1 MIQNLKDT
9 VIQHFLSFLNR
20 IGLLIFWV
28 RITYFYLCVT
38 SSLVL
43 CLLLSVKADANLQ
56 LASVVSSC
64 SLFIDTVLCCI
75 IREESKRKDRYFN
88 GKWLTTWSWLQ
99 YHRRKKAA
107 FSSICSSNQSEV
119 DHDPKGTFIYK
130 DETPDGFSS
139 WNKGPERFNMHQLS
153 DNHRQCKTK
162 DLLKEKEK
170 IPQLLN
176 DEECRK
182 NRLRQQGLEAHFGT
196 MKTLLRQGLAI
207 RRQDD
212 KEGNVYQ
219 FNKDKSRHIFGLKL
233 LMEENKFVSHSLLGE
248 QQEMLVLEAR
258 RALNMELQSVKF
270 YVIIVGEATDI
281 SKSEHMSLSVRH
293 CTEQYDV
300 KEDFIGICECREGA
314 TTDALFEY
322 IKDILIRCQLD
333 LKKLVGMTFDGA
345 MAMKSLAKKKKV
357 K

>member
-88 GKWLTTWSWLQ
+88 GKLLTTWSWLQ

-139 WNKGPERFNMHQLS
+139 SNKGPERFNMHQLS

-162 DLLKEKEK
+162 NLLKEKEK

-219 FNKDKSRHIFGLKL
+219 FNKDNLKL

-270 YVIIVGEATDI
+270 YVIIVDEATDI
-281 SKSEHMSLSVRH
+281 SKSEHMSLSVV
-293 CTEQYDV
+293 TV
-300 KEDFIGICECREGA
+300 LSS
-314 TTDALFEY
+314 TM
-322 IKDILIRCQLD
+322 
-333 LKKLVGMTFDGA
+333 LKRTLLEFVNAGRVQPQMLCLNTSKI
-345 MAMKSLAKKKKV
+345 S
-357 K
+357 